1 MLRGDCLEHVLIFGE
16 RRLRRVLALYAL
28 YYNET
33 RTGDV
38 LLSTWQLNPGRA
50 EVMMNFESGLPL
62 FRR

>member
-1 MLRGDCLEHVLIFGE
+1 MIFGE
-16 RRLRRVLALYAL
+16 RRLRMLALYAL